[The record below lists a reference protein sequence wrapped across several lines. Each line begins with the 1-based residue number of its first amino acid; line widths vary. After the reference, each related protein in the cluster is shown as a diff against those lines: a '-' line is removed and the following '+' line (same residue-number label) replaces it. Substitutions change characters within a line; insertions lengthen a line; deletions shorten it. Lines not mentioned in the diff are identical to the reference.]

1 MHKLWIAATFQC
13 QNKIQQPILLLVSL
27 LVIHFCTLDIYEQQ
41 HLGLK
46 LVPLT
51 ILVTEILVQLVVNCI
66 LVEEVVVESVTKVES
81 LMG

>member
-1 MHKLWIAATFQC
+1 M
-13 QNKIQQPILLLVSL
+13 
-27 LVIHFCTLDIYEQQ
+27 IHFCTWDIYEQQ

-46 LVPLT
+46 AVPLA

-81 LMG
+81 LMEQLLADK